1 MEREFLSREATL
13 AADDLETRDLYI
25 PEKGWEGWLRLR
37 TLTAY
42 EKDELEIGM
51 VVATTNGKVGET
63 KRLDNIRARFVAA
76 AVVDKEGRRLYSGD
90 DIEALGK
97 KAAPALSR
105 IFAAV
110 QDMNG
115 ISDDDVEEME
125 KNFGSGQ
132 SDSSAIDSAATSE
145 NGTSVE

>member
-1 MEREFLSREATL
+1 MERKFLSREAML
-13 AADDLETRDLYI
+13 AADDLETLDLYI
-25 PEKGWEGWLRLR
+25 PEKGWEGWVRLR

-51 VVATTNGKVGET
+51 VAAAANGKVGET
-63 KRLDNIRARFVAA
+63 RRLDNIRARFVAA
-76 AVVDKEGRRLYSGD
+76 AVIDKDGRRLYGDD

-105 IFAAV
+105 IFTAV

-125 KNFGSGQ
+125 KNFGGGQ
-132 SDSSAIDSAATSE
+132 SDSSVTDSAATSE
-145 NGTSVE
+145 SGTSAE